1 MSLFFVFPIIGP
13 VLGPMVYG
21 CAVFPLSKER
31 GLKELDVDDSN
42 ALNEA
47 IREEIFQKMEGDPAV
62 QQVLPL
68 LF

>member
-21 CAVFPLSKER
+21 CAVSPLSKETE
-31 GLKELDVDDSN
+31 LKELEVDDSK

-47 IREEIFQKMEGDPAV
+47 KREEIFQKMEGDPAV
-62 QQVLPL
+62 QQVLSL